1 MSDVKHKFKLFKPI
15 DDETLM
21 SLEAAHGDIR
31 VVRGAAPPARRW
43 HANDAPEPP
52 WEAVFRK
59 PTTGESDNF
68 EGSAHRE
75 NAKAGALR
83 NLAKAIVVA
92 VSLDGKIVSYTDRG
106 DAKAVRET
114 REAWDALR
122 AKFPG
127 AHMAAQDDLMSLAGM
142 SAEEEGK
149 D

>member
-1 MSDVKHKFKLFKPI
+1 MDPKPKFKTFKPF
-15 DDETLM
+15 DNETLVA
-21 SLEAAHGDIR
+21 LEAAHGDIR
-31 VVRGAAPPARRW
+31 VVRGAVPPPRRW
-43 HANDAPEPP
+43 HADDAPEPP

-92 VSLDGKIVSYTDRG
+92 VSRGGKIVMYTDRG

-122 AKFPG
+122 ADFPG
-127 AHMAAQDDLMSLAGM
+127 AHMAAQDDLMGLAGM

-149 D
+149 E